1 MLKKEQEDPFSA
13 NGNYG
18 PDVGEG
24 AYSRL
29 KTQVAKNQG

>member
-1 MLKKEQEDPFSA
+1 MLKKEQEDQFPA

-24 AYSRL
+24 AYF
-29 KTQVAKNQG
+29 NNF